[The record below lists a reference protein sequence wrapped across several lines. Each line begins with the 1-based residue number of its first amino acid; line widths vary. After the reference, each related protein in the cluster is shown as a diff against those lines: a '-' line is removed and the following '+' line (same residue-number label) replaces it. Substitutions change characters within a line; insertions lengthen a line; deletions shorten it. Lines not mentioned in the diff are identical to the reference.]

1 MPPIFK
7 MNSWVIH
14 TIVCQ
19 IHGYFFSS
27 KFKNLEL
34 IFILKRKQKIRGF
47 LLLENSFQKYND
59 FWRNQIFIYQVK
71 RLTRVLEATAR
82 ALFTNFAVFI
92 KANLSG
98 LNSWGLLMRKSRE
111 KIWNWW
117 RCQMSIIRT
126 KERCREIRGIFPTS
140 SFFPILEVNWPRF
153 SLISLQMMLGTMGP
167 NRLWCRSQKKKY
179 FFALKICQTTYCCVV
194 KGLFNI
200 FWPTN

>member
-1 MPPIFK
+1 M
-7 MNSWVIH
+7 
-14 TIVCQ
+14 
-19 IHGYFFSS
+19 
-27 KFKNLEL
+27 
-34 IFILKRKQKIRGF
+34 
-47 LLLENSFQKYND
+47 
-59 FWRNQIFIYQVK
+59 K

-117 RCQMSIIRT
+117 RCQMSIMRT

-153 SLISLQMMLGTMGP
+153 SLISLQMMLGTM
-167 NRLWCRSQKKKY
+167 RLKLFWSRSQKKIVPYEFVKQHIVMRLRGCSQ
-179 FFALKICQTTYCCVV
+179 FFDQLTN
-194 KGLFNI
+194 LDSI
-200 FWPTN
+200 FTK

>member
-1 MPPIFK
+1 MYI
-7 MNSWVIH
+7 
-14 TIVCQ
+14 
-19 IHGYFFSS
+19 
-27 KFKNLEL
+27 
-34 IFILKRKQKIRGF
+34 
-47 LLLENSFQKYND
+47 D

-117 RCQMSIIRT
+117 RCQMSIMRT

-140 SFFPILEVNWPRF
+140 SFFSNF
-153 SLISLQMMLGTMGP
+153 
-167 NRLWCRSQKKKY
+167 RSQLTSFFTNFAANDAWHNWAKVILKSKLY
-179 FFALKICQTTYCCVV
+179 FF
-194 KGLFNI
+194 GSNNLFKDL
-200 FWPTN
+200 FLCG

>member
-34 IFILKRKQKIRGF
+34 IFILKRKQKISGF
-47 LLLENSFQKYND
+47 LLLENLFQKYND

-167 NRLWCRSQKKKY
+167 KLFWSRFCN
-179 FFALKICQTTYCCVV
+179 FFALKVR
-194 KGLFNI
+194 
-200 FWPTN
+200 